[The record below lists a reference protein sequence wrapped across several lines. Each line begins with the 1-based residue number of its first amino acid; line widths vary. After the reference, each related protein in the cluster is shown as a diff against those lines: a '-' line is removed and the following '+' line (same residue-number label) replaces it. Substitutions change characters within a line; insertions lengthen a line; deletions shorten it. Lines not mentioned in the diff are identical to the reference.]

1 MALWALSDKA
11 VRRLRYL
18 PPASSTHPGE
28 LTNPMS
34 QRRSPGWPPE
44 GVSRCE
50 TWCTPQER
58 QDVVLARGASSKIH
72 RIPHMYFQLLVLAKA
87 PTADTRGQ
95 SKMACRSGTTGV
107 PEGSQP
113 IPAQCPESMSR
124 GRPGGVWGV
133 PTSFFSSPGR
143 RFAITADPVDFL
155 VSQQSDPSLD
165 GNKTC

>member
-1 MALWALSDKA
+1 M
-11 VRRLRYL
+11 L
-18 PPASSTHPGE
+18 PTLPDLHASSVSGGRPAVNSKHTRVLSVRAVPCSRLLAPSSEIPISGAPACDRLHPIIFGR
-28 LTNPMS
+28 S
-34 QRRSPGWPPE
+34 QILP
-44 GVSRCE
+44 SRPLF
-50 TWCTPQER
+50 TVAYLINLFTLKR
-58 QDVVLARGASSKIH
+58 K
-72 RIPHMYFQLLVLAKA
+72 
-87 PTADTRGQ
+87 Q

-107 PEGSQP
+107 QEGSQP

-124 GRPGGVWGV
+124 GRPGGVWSV